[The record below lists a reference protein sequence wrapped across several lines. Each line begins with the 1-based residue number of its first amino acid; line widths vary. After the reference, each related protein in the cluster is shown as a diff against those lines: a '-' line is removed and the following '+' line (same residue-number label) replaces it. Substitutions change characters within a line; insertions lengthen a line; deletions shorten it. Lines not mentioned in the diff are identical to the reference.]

1 MQMLTKFESKS
12 NRVKGLTFHPKRP
25 WILSSLHNGA
35 VQLWDYRMGTLIER
49 FEEHDGPVRG
59 VAFHPTQ
66 PLFVSGGD
74 DAKIKVWNLKTKR
87 CMFTLTGH
95 LDYIRTVFFHHEHP
109 WIISASDDQT
119 IRIWNWQ
126 SRACIAVLTG
136 HNHYVMCAQF
146 HHKENLI
153 VSASLDQTVRIW
165 DISGLC
171 KKNAGPS
178 SSFENSAS
186 RSGPGSQDVFG
197 NTDAM
202 VKFVLEGHDR
212 GVNWVSFHADL
223 PLIVSS
229 GDDRQVKLWRYND
242 AKAWEVDTCRG
253 HFNNV
258 SSVVFHPRQEL
269 IVSNGEDKSIRVWD
283 MSKRT
288 LLQTFRR
295 EHDRFWILCAHPE
308 LNLFAAGHDSGLI
321 VFKLERERPAYSTH
335 QNSLFYAKES
345 NICVYDFNKSVDAPV
360 ATFTRSN
367 NFVSPRTLSYNP
379 AEHAV
384 LITTVNND
392 NSVYELFNLP
402 RDNVGG
408 EPMRAEPKRGNG
420 SSAIFIARN
429 RFAVLEKST
438 QTITIRDLSNA
449 TTKTVTPPT
458 TVVDIFHAPGG
469 NILLSTPTSVIL
481 YDIQQRQ
488 TVAELNV
495 EAVKYVVW
503 STDMATVALLSKHTI
518 TLATKDLTQKCQ
530 IHETIR
536 IKSGVFDDTGVFLYT
551 TLNHIKYLLPQG
563 DNGIIRSIEHPL
575 YLTKVKGKNIYS
587 LDREAKTRVTT
598 IDPTEYRFKLALI
611 NKNYDDVLHIIKHS
625 NLVGQSVIAYLQKIG
640 YPEIALHFVKD
651 ERTRF
656 ELALEC
662 GNLDVALETAKVID
676 KEECWNRLS
685 SEALKHGNQQIVEMT
700 YQRVKNYDRLSF
712 LYLITGNTGNLK
724 KMMKIAEHRNDQMSR
739 FHNALYLGDVEERIQ
754 MLLEV
759 GQYPLAYLTAK
770 SHGFEEHA
778 NNILATAGL
787 SPEDITETLP
797 LGELLQPAAPVTDS
811 SGANWPV
818 LGISKSPFEKAFA
831 NIAASDQMDTHEEMG
846 EIDEDW
852 GDNDLEGVSKQVH
865 IGEYDEIV
873 EGSGWDLDADLKLD
887 ADLGADLLNGGSPA
901 EFVMPSS
908 GVSEFDL
915 WCKNSSIVADH
926 VAAGSFD
933 TAMQLLNAQIGAIN
947 FAPLKSQF
955 LTIYQASRTTLSCNP
970 TTPSVPV
977 PVRRNW
983 EETQLSKAHPITLYN
998 MEYLLGIL
1006 RNAYKATSAGK
1017 FPEAIE
1023 LFRTLLHSFAFVV
1036 VSNPSEAEEIQ
1047 KMIGFCREYLLG
1059 LSMEK
1064 IRRELSMEEPE
1075 SVKRA
1080 LELAAYFTH
1089 CELEPIHS
1097 QLSLRSAMT
1106 LSFKTKN
1113 CLSASMFARRLLELA
1128 PPPQIATQARKVQT
1142 ISDQTSRDEIPIEY
1156 DQYNPFTVCATS
1168 FTPIYQNNPK
1178 TQCPYCQASYKP
1190 EYAGELCRICEISKI
1205 GGSAVGLKLMN

>member
-12 NRVKGLTFHPKRP
+12 NRVKGLSFHPKRP
-25 WILSSLHNGA
+25 WILTSLHNGS
-35 VQLWDYRMGTLIER
+35 VQLWDYRMGTLVER

-74 DAKIKVWNLKTKR
+74 DAKIKVWNLKTRR

-146 HHKENLI
+146 HPKENL
-153 VSASLDQTVRIW
+153 VASASLDQTVRIW

-171 KKNAGPS
+171 KKSAGPS
-178 SSFENSAS
+178 SSFENSMN
-186 RSGPGSQDVFG
+186 RTNSQDVFG

-212 GVNWVSFHADL
+212 GVNWVSFHNDL

-269 IVSNGEDKSIRVWD
+269 LVSNGEDKSIRVWD

-288 LLQTFRR
+288 LVQTFRR

-308 LNLFAAGHDSGLI
+308 LNLLAAGHDSGFI

-335 QNSLFYAKES
+335 QNTLFYVKENQV
-345 NICVYDFNKSVDAPV
+345 NIYDFTKSVDTPAISF
-360 ATFTRSN
+360 AKSN

-384 LITTVNND
+384 LITTINND

-402 RDNVGG
+402 KDSSGG
-408 EPMRAEPKRGNG
+408 EPMRVEPKRGNG

-429 RFAVLEKST
+429 RFAVLDKST

-449 TTKTVTPPT
+449 TTKTITPPT

-469 NILLSTPTSVIL
+469 NLLLATPTSVIL
-481 YDIQQRQ
+481 YDMQQRQ
-488 TVAELNV
+488 TMSEINV
-495 EAVKYVVW
+495 EAIKYVYW
-503 STDMATVALLSKHTI
+503 STDMTTVALLNKHTI
-518 TLATKDLTQKCQ
+518 TLANKDLTQKCQ
-530 IHETIR
+530 VHETIR

-575 YLTKVKGKNIYS
+575 YLTRAKGKNIYS
-587 LDREAKTRVTT
+587 LDREAKPRVTT

-611 NKNYDDVLHIIKHS
+611 NKNYDEVLHVIKHS

-640 YPEIALHFVKD
+640 YPEIALHFVQD

-662 GNLDVALETAKVID
+662 GNLDVALETAKVLD

-685 SEALKHGNQQIVEMT
+685 HEALKHGNQQIVEMA

-712 LYLITGNTGNLK
+712 LYLATGNTDKLA

-739 FHNALYLGDVEERIQ
+739 FQNALYLGDIQERIQ
-754 MLLEV
+754 MLIEV
-759 GQYPLAYLTAK
+759 DQYPLAYLTAK
-770 SHGFEEHA
+770 SHGLEEQA
-778 NNILATAGL
+778 NQILAGAGL
-787 SPEDITETLP
+787 SPEDITETP
-797 LGELLQPAAPVTDS
+797 PSGKLLQPAVPVINKSDT
-811 SGANWPV
+811 NWPV
-818 LGISKSPFEKAFA
+818 LSISKSPFESAFA
-831 NIAASDQMDTHEEMG
+831 SLANADQVDANVEIG
-846 EIDEDW
+846 ETNDGW
-852 GDNDLEGVSKQVH
+852 GDDDGLIGSTEQLH

-873 EGSGWDLDADLKLD
+873 EGSGWDLDADLTLD
-887 ADLGADLLNGGSPA
+887 TDATDLLNGGNPA

-908 GVSEFDL
+908 GLSEFEL
-915 WCKNSSIVADH
+915 WCKNSQLVADH

-933 TAMQLLNAQIGAIN
+933 SAMELMHTQIGAIN

-955 LTIYQASRTTLSCNP
+955 LTIYQASRTSLSCNP
-970 TTPSVPV
+970 SLPSVSV
-977 PVRRNW
+977 PVRRNE
-983 EETQLSKAHPITLYN
+983 EETQLSKVHPIVIYN
-998 MEYLLGIL
+998 MEYLLALL
-1006 RNAYKATSAGK
+1006 RDAYKATSAGK

-1023 LFRTLLHSFAFVV
+1023 LFRSLLHSLAFVV
-1036 VSNPSEAEEIQ
+1036 VSEPSEAEEIK

-1059 LSMEK
+1059 LTMEK
-1064 IRRELSMEEPE
+1064 ERRELSLDEPE
-1075 SVKRA
+1075 NVKRA

-1142 ISDQTSRDEIPIEY
+1142 ISDQTSRDEIPIDY
-1156 DQYNPFTVCATS
+1156 DQYNSFTICAHS
-1168 FTPIYQNNPK
+1168 YTPIYQNSPAA
-1178 TQCPYCQASYKP
+1178 QCPYCKASYKP
-1190 EYAGELCRICEISKI
+1190 EYNGKLCSVCEISQI
-1205 GGSAVGLKLMN
+1205 GASTIGLKLI